1 MKVSCPVS
9 VHNKMLTGRFA
20 FRQKYITYY
29 LAPFIVKTT
38 GIVFSRHQRS
48 NSTEQ

>member
-20 FRQKYITYY
+20 FRQKYYY

-38 GIVFSRHQRS
+38 GIVFSRHERS

>member
-20 FRQKYITYY
+20 FQQKYIT
-29 LAPFIVKTT
+29 LRL
-38 GIVFSRHQRS
+38 SL
-48 NSTEQ
+48 